1 MISYLEGKVIFK
13 GKDFLILNVNG
24 VGYKIFLAEK
34 ALQKIERAK
43 PPCKLFI
50 FLYLKRTTIELYGLL
65 SPEELKLFETLEAI
79 AGIGPKTAL
88 SLASFGTLEDLKKA
102 IKEKDSKLF
111 SQIRGMGKKRTQRLI
126 LELTDSFE
134 ELEKKD
140 SSKEDEVFKG
150 LCSLGFS
157 KKAVRV
163 ALSKVAKDIE
173 DPKGRIKEALKFL
186 GKR

>member
-1 MISYLEGKVIFK
+1 MISYLEGKVVFK
-13 GKDFLILNVNG
+13 GRDFAILNVNG

-34 ALQKIERAK
+34 ALKKIAK
-43 PPCKLFI
+43 GKPLCRLFI
-50 FLYLKRTTIELYGLL
+50 FLCLKRTTIELYGFL
-65 SPEELKLFETLEAI
+65 SPEEMKLFEILEAI

-134 ELEKKD
+134 EIEKKD
-140 SSKEDEVFKG
+140 FPKEDEVFKG

-157 KKAVRV
+157 KEAART

-173 DPKGRIKEALKFL
+173 DPKERIKEALKFL